1 MRFGNLN
8 WVIDNFSR
16 SDLKI
21 ELNGKRVFITAGSAG
36 MRRATALAMA
46 KLGAEE
52 IVDMI
57 CFLCSDFGRHV
68 SGQIIGV
75 DGYTETLYPGS

>member
-1 MRFGNLN
+1 
-8 WVIDNFSR
+8 
-16 SDLKI
+16 
-21 ELNGKRVFITAGSAG
+21 

-75 DGYTETLYPGS
+75 DGYTETLYPRG